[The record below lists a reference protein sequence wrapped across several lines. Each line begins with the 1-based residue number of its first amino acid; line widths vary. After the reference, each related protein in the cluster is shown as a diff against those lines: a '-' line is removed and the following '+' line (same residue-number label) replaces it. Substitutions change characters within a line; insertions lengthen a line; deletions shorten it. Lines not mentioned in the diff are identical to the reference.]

1 MNMLLYRGEKFNAN
15 FFHNAGVDID
25 HSFLFSSTTH
35 GNTLLVSEMNYEYA
49 KSKFKKGKVKF
60 YSKKAIEEIKKL
72 SKKSEPVGLD
82 YPSIS
87 AFMFLKLRREFKTE
101 DISEKLNSL
110 RAVKKPAEIS
120 TMKKAA
126 ALTRKL
132 ISNAG
137 NNPAQTDGKTANQ
150 FLLSLFKEGVSP
162 AFSPIVAS
170 GANSS
175 FPHSIP
181 TPKKM
186 QSPLLFDAGV
196 RLNYFNADI
205 TRCFRL
211 SKEQKGVY
219 EKLQSIFHSIQDEV
233 PNLRTGKDLALFTK
247 KCYLKENLPHPPHS
261 IGHGVG
267 LEVHEK
273 PSLSIHSKDLLKGA
287 VFTLEPSVY
296 FPGKFGLRYEDMLYF
311 DGKKARVL

>member
-1 MNMLLYRGEKFNAN
+1 MNTLLYRGEKFNAN

-25 HSFLFSSTTH
+25 HSFFLASPTH
-35 GNTLLVSEMNYEYA
+35 VNTLLVPEMNYEYA
-49 KSKFKKGKVKF
+49 KSKFKKGEVKF
-60 YSKKAIEEIKKL
+60 YSRKAIDEIK
-72 SKKSEPVGLD
+72 SVFKKSEQVGLD

-87 AFMFLKLRREFKTE
+87 ASMFLKLKKEFKTK
-101 DISEKLNSL
+101 DVSEELNSM

-132 ISNAG
+132 ILNSG
-137 NNPAQTDGKTANQ
+137 NDPAQTDEKTANQ

-170 GANSS
+170 GVNSS

-211 SKEQKGVY
+211 SKEQKRIY
-219 EKLQSIFHSIQDEV
+219 EKLQNIFHSILDEV
-233 PNLRTGKDLALFTK
+233 QNLRTGRELALFTK
-247 KCYLKENLPHPPHS
+247 KLYIRENLPHPPHS
-261 IGHGVG
+261 VGHGVG

-273 PSLSIHSKDLLKGA
+273 PSLSIHSKDILKGA

-296 FPGKFGLRYEDMLYF
+296 FPGKFGLRYEDMVYF
-311 DGKKARVL
+311 DGKKAKVL

>member
-1 MNMLLYRGEKFNAN
+1 MSLLLYRGEKFNAN
-15 FFHNAGVDID
+15 FFHETGADID
-25 HSFLFSSTTH
+25 HSFFLSSPS
-35 GNTLLVSEMNYEYA
+35 GEKTLLVSEMNYEYA
-49 KSKFKKGKVKF
+49 KSKFRKGKVKF
-60 YSKKAIEEIKKL
+60 YSKKAIDEIKKIL
-72 SKKSEPVGLD
+72 RKKATVELD

-87 AFMFLKLRREFKTE
+87 AAMFLRLRKEFKTK
-101 DISEKLNSL
+101 DVSEKL
-110 RAVKKPAEIS
+110 AVARIQKTPAELS

-132 ISNAG
+132 IAAAG
-137 NNPAQTDGKTANQ
+137 NDPENTDEKTASK
-150 FLLSLFKEGVSP
+150 FLLSLFKAGSSP

-186 QSPLLFDAGV
+186 QSPLLFDAGA
-196 RLNYFNADI
+196 RLSYYNADI

-211 SKEQKGVY
+211 SKEQKIIY
-219 EKLQSIFHSIQDEV
+219 EQLQSIFHSIQDEV
-233 PNLRTGKDLALFTK
+233 PNLRTGRDLALFTQ
-247 KCYLKENLPHPPHS
+247 KCYKSENLPHPPHAV
-261 IGHGVG
+261 GHGVG

-273 PSLSIHSKDLLKGA
+273 PSLSIHSKDKLKGA
-287 VFTLEPSVY
+287 VFTIEPSVY
-296 FPGKFGLRYEDMLYF
+296 FPGKFGLRYEDMLHF